1 MLFSSTTFLFIFLP
15 VVLCINF
22 LIPYKFKN
30 VSLLLA
36 SLFFYVWGETFYLTL
51 MLLSIGVNYYAGL
64 FIERYRG
71 GKNSR
76 FFLFTA
82 VSLNLLF
89 LGWFKYGNFFIDN
102 LNVLIKF
109 TGLPVIEIRSIHL
122 PIGISFFTFQAMSY
136 IIDVYR
142 NKIPSQKKPV
152 NIALYISLFPQLIA
166 GPIVRYH
173 DIAEQ
178 IIKRTVNFEA
188 LAIGIRLFIFGLG
201 KKMII
206 ANPMGEVADKIF
218 TIPLD
223 FLTTPLAWIGIICY
237 TLQIYFDFSGYS
249 DMAIG
254 LGRMLGFKFPEN
266 FNYPYIS
273 QSIRE
278 FWKRW
283 HISLSS
289 WFKDYLY
296 IPLGGNRG
304 TRLRTY
310 FNLWIVFLLCGLWH
324 GASWNFII
332 WGMLHGTFLVFE
344 RLGLMQLINGLARP
358 FRHMYA
364 LIVIMVGWVFF
375 RAETLTDAIG
385 FIKSMAGFA
394 KGTGL
399 EFNAAM
405 FLNNE
410 IIIIFALGIIF
421 SMPFSKVLEKIINE
435 VVSRAKGLKGLFK
448 ISFYG
453 AELFMVLFIFFICL
467 INLAAGTYNPFIYF
481 RF

>member
-36 SLFFYVWGETFYLTL
+36 SLFFYVWGETFYITL

-71 GKNSR
+71 EKNSR

-82 VSLNLLF
+82 ISLNLLF

-178 IIKRTVNFEA
+178 IIKRTINFEA
-188 LAIGIRLFIFGLG
+188 LAIGIRLFILGLG

-206 ANPMGEVADKIF
+206 ANPLGEVADKIF

-344 RLGLMQLINGLARP
+344 RLGLMQLIERLARP
-358 FRHMYA
+358 FRHVYA
-364 LIVIMVGWVFF
+364 LLVIMVGWVFF
-375 RAETLTDAIG
+375 RADTLTDAID

-421 SMPFSKVLEKIINE
+421 SMPFLKVLEKIIDE
-435 VVSRAKGLKGLFK
+435 VISRAKGLKGLLK
-448 ISFYG
+448 VSFYG
-453 AELFMVLFIFFICL
+453 VDLFVVLFIFFICL

>member
-453 AELFMVLFIFFICL
+453 AELFIVLFIFFICL

>member
-1 MLFSSTTFLFIFLP
+1 
-15 VVLCINF
+15 
-22 LIPYKFKN
+22 
-30 VSLLLA
+30 
-36 SLFFYVWGETFYLTL
+36 
-51 MLLSIGVNYYAGL
+51 
-64 FIERYRG
+64 
-71 GKNSR
+71 
-76 FFLFTA
+76 
-82 VSLNLLF
+82 
-89 LGWFKYGNFFIDN
+89 
-102 LNVLIKF
+102 
-109 TGLPVIEIRSIHL
+109 
-122 PIGISFFTFQAMSY
+122 MSY

-453 AELFMVLFIFFICL
+453 AELFIVLFIFFICL